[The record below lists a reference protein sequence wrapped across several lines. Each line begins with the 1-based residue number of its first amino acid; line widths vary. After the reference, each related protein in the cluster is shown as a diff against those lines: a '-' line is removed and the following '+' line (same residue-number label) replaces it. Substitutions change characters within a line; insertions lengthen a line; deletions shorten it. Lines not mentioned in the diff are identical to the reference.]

1 MKYLKRNNRTE
12 ETQQQGGT
20 KKMTEKALLKPIKI
34 GPYELPNRV
43 FMAPMTRS
51 RADNPENAATPL
63 IAEYYAQRA
72 SAGLLITEGS
82 QVSKQAVGYINTPGI
97 YSGAQIEGWR
107 QVTRAVHDRDG
118 HIFCQLWHCGR
129 MSHPDFH
136 DGRLP
141 VAPSA
146 INPNDKS
153 FTRKGFK
160 DTVTPHALTT
170 DEIHDTT
177 QDFRRAAENAITAG
191 FDGVE
196 IHSANGYLFHQFFT
210 NCSNVRTDEYG
221 GSHENKARF
230 FFETL
235 DAVGRAIGFGKVG
248 IRLNPSAHGFF
259 GVTLDK
265 ATIPTFEHIVERLND
280 YHELAYAH
288 FTEPLAPVDN
298 VPDAVKEIAKHFR
311 PRYKGTLVINC
322 RFKHDSGNRVLDEGC
337 ADAVAF
343 GKAFISNPDLVERIR
358 RGAPWAKW
366 NEDTF
371 YVPGSKGY
379 TDYPCFEE

>member
-1 MKYLKRNNRTE
+1 MAND
-12 ETQQQGGT
+12 
-20 KKMTEKALLKPIKI
+20 ALLKPVKI
-34 GPYELPNRV
+34 GKYELPNSV

-63 IAEYYAQRA
+63 IAEYYSQRA

-82 QVSKQAVGYINTPGI
+82 QVSKQGVGYINTPGI
-97 YSGAQIEGWR
+97 HSQAQVEGWK
-107 QVTRAVHDRDG
+107 QVTQAVRDKNG

-136 DGRLP
+136 NGRLP

-146 INPNDKS
+146 INPRDKS
-153 FTRKGFK
+153 FTQEGFK
-160 DTVTPHALTT
+160 DTVTPHALTVS
-170 DEIHDTT
+170 EIHNITK
-177 QDFRRAAENAITAG
+177 DFKKAAENAIAAG

-210 NCSNVRTDEYG
+210 NCSNIRTDEYG
-221 GSHENKARF
+221 GSHENKSRF

-235 DAVGRAIGFGKVG
+235 DAIGGAIGFERVG

-259 GVTLDK
+259 GIKIDQD
-265 ATIPTFEHIVERLND
+265 TIPTFEYIVERLND
-280 YHELAYAH
+280 YHDLAYAH
-288 FTEPLAPVDN
+288 LVEPLVPVDQ
-298 VPDAVKEIAKHFR
+298 VPYAVKEIAKHFR

-322 RFKHDSGNRVLDEGC
+322 RFNRDRGNRVLEEGL

-343 GKAFISNPDLVERIR
+343 GKPFISNPDLVERIR
-358 RGAPWAKW
+358 RGAEWARW
-366 NEDTF
+366 DENTF
-371 YVPGSKGY
+371 YTPGSKGY
-379 TDYPCFEE
+379 TDYPRLDG